1 MEQLSYSLFNY
12 FDQMPYLVSFIAGL
26 LSFLSPCVL
35 PLVPLY
41 FFYITGFT
49 AGEIEK
55 GGLSLRER
63 VKIFINS
70 LLFVAGF
77 GVIFILIGL
86 AAANIIGNFFHS
98 RWVGVVAGIVI
109 ILFGL
114 HLGGFVRF
122 KFLQVEKKLHLENVG
137 SFLLGVSFA
146 LGWTPCIGPI
156 YGSIVGLASTDLSKA
171 LGLMVLY
178 VAGLSLPFLLL
189 ALFTIW
195 GMKVIER
202 FKKWLGVIEKVS
214 GGLLIAVGVYLLFKT
229 LF

>member
-1 MEQLSYSLFNY
+1 
-12 FDQMPYLVSFIAGL
+12 
-26 LSFLSPCVL
+26 
-35 PLVPLY
+35 
-41 FFYITGFT
+41 
-49 AGEIEK
+49 
-55 GGLSLRER
+55 
-63 VKIFINS
+63 
-70 LLFVAGF
+70 
-77 GVIFILIGL
+77 
-86 AAANIIGNFFHS
+86 
-98 RWVGVVAGIVI
+98 
-109 ILFGL
+109 
-114 HLGGFVRF
+114 
-122 KFLQVEKKLHLENVG
+122 VG